1 MKVNFQIGKRRV
13 LTHPLGMRTE
23 TRWGYKMKIDRLISI
38 VVYLLNHG
46 RTSAQ
51 KLAEEF
57 EVSSRTIIRDLESL
71 DQAGIPIQSFYGL
84 KGGYQIMDSFVLEK
98 QVATNHEYDW
108 IVTALKGMESAYASK
123 NLKQALEKVQSVSR
137 IKDTAVS
144 VDLSAASEDDK
155 INEQLKLL
163 EDAIEQKRVVQF
175 SYTNSHDEVKDI
187 QVEPVCLQYKWY
199 NWYLIGYYEKYQ
211 DYCMFKLIRMDHLQ
225 ATQIKFTKSHHVS
238 EIKMPDGNQHI
249 VHVKLY
255 GKAAIKAKCR
265 EYLNG
270 RFTQEFENGD
280 FEFAFSVPEHETFW
294 YGVILSFGNKAKIIE
309 PQEIKERIIKT
320 CQEIQREYEA

>member
-1 MKVNFQIGKRRV
+1 
-13 LTHPLGMRTE
+13 
-23 TRWGYKMKIDRLISI
+23 MKIDRLISI

-57 EVSSRTIIRDLESL
+57 EVSSRTIMRDLESL
-71 DQAGIPIQSFYGL
+71 DQAGIPIQSFYGVE
-84 KGGYQIMDSFVLEK
+84 GGYQIMDNYVLEK

-108 IVTALKGMESAYASK
+108 IITALEGMASAYASK
-123 NLKQALEKVQSVSR
+123 NLKHALEKVQSISHTSS
-137 IKDTAVS
+137 TAVS
-144 VDLSAASEDDK
+144 VDLGVASEDDK
-155 INEQLKLL
+155 IKEQLMLL
-163 EDAIEQKRVVQF
+163 EDAIEEKYVVHF
-175 SYTNSHDEVKDI
+175 SYTNSHDDIKDI

-211 DYCMFKLIRMDHLQ
+211 DYCMFKLVRMDNLQ
-225 ATQIKFTKSHHVS
+225 TTDIKFTTNHKLSDF
-238 EIKMPDGNQHI
+238 KMKDNTDDI

-265 EYLNG
+265 EYLNE
-270 RFTQEFENGD
+270 RITQEFENGD
-280 FEFAFSVPEHETFW
+280 FEFSFSVPKHETFW
-294 YGVILSFGNKAKIIE
+294 YGVILSFGNKARIIE

-320 CQEIQREYEA
+320 CKEIQMEYGE